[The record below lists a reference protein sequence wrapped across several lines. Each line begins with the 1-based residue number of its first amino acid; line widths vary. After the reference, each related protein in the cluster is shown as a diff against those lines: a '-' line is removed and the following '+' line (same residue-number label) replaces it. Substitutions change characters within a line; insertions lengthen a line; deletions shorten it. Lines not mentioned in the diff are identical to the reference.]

1 MTDPVTGTV
10 TVAVLSVGYLVALVR
25 LRSRGERWPV
35 ARTVAYVAGVAVVLE
50 LLSGRVAARAEDLL
64 WVNATQLL
72 GLLAVAP
79 LLLAL
84 GSPASLLSAAAPV
97 RVGRPLRRLL
107 GLPLLRPLTYPVI
120 GALVIAAVPL
130 VVYFTPLATELARD
144 PLGRQLFALLLL
156 AFGLLAAY
164 PLGEGDLKSAS
175 FSYPLAMFA
184 AFVELLVDSVPGI
197 LLRYRSTL
205 IEGGFWAPLSRA
217 AGFGAMTDQHR
228 AADVTWLVGE
238 VWDLPVLAI
247 LFAAWIR
254 ADRREAADLD
264 AGLDAASR
272 PPTARATAGGPAR
285 WGRAG
290 PEVVIDEDGM
300 IRPWWV
306 TAPPVPRPESPRPA
320 EDVDRAGAAEVR
332 RRE

>member
-1 MTDPVTGTV
+1 MTDPVTGMV
-10 TVAVLSVGYLVALVR
+10 TVAVLSLGYLAALVR
-25 LRSRGERWPV
+25 LRSRGRSWPV
-35 ARTVAYVAGVAVVLE
+35 ARTVVYFMGVGAVLE
-50 LLSGRVAARAEDLL
+50 LMCGWVAARAADLL
-64 WVNATQLL
+64 WVNAVQLL

-107 GLPLLRPLTYPVI
+107 DLPLFRPLTYPVI

-130 VVYFTPLATELARD
+130 AMYFTPLATGLARD
-144 PLGRQLFALLLL
+144 PVGRQVFALLLL
-156 AFGLLAAY
+156 TLGLLAAY

-184 AFVELLVDSVPGI
+184 AFVELLIDSGPGI

-217 AGFGAMTDQHR
+217 AGFDALNDQHR
-228 AADVTWLVGE
+228 AGDVIWLVGE
-238 VWDLPVLAI
+238 VWDLPVLAV
-247 LFAAWIR
+247 LFVAWTR

-264 AGLDAASR
+264 ASLDAASH
-272 PPTARATAGGPAR
+272 PPTGPTAAGKRAR

-290 PEVVIDEDGM
+290 PEVIIDEEGM

-306 TAPPVPRPESPRPA
+306 AAPPVPPPEFPRAA
-320 EDVDRAGAAEVR
+320 EDLDRAGGEEVR
-332 RRE
+332 RRK